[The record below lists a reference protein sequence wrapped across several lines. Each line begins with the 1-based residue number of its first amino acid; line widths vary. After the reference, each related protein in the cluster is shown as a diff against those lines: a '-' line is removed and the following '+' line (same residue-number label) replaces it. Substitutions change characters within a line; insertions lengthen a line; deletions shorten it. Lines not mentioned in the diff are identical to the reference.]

1 MKRTIFT
8 LTLLALLLIPA
19 GSALAAPAYDIVIG
33 EGESRSDVELYG
45 DSLEVKS
52 GGTVSGDVTI
62 FGGDA
67 DIAGTV
73 EGNLAVFGGNVA
85 LSGTVEG
92 DLVSLGGNLT
102 ISESADIDGDCVVL
116 GGNVEDN
123 STRSSCARFDAAF
136 PLSGFLGEFQPPP
149 PPTPPTPPDPPV
161 ITPPS
166 MASRIGGFFIN
177 MLEVL
182 GRSLIFAFVAFAI
195 GALAPT
201 QLERVSSVIR
211 SKPIASG
218 AVGLLTAIAAPSL
231 ITLLLIVS
239 AVLTLVCI
247 GLLGFPVV
255 IVLSIAL
262 LAAIVFGWVAVGNLL
277 GHVLVTP
284 LQLKQRSTA
293 VTATLGTFVLTAI
306 LSLLALP
313 RFIPGEGLVAFVLVC
328 IGLGATALTQF
339 GTKPYPPANAPA
351 GRSKA
356 DGIIIDAPITD

>member
-33 EGESRSDVELYG
+33 EGESRGDVELYG
-45 DSLEVKS
+45 DSLEVKP

-73 EGNLAVFGGNVA
+73 EGDLAVFGGNVA

-123 STRSSCARFDAAF
+123 SSRSSCASFNTGF
-136 PLSGFLGEFQPPP
+136 PLGDFFSGIQ
-149 PPTPPTPPDPPV
+149 PPTPPTPPTPPA

-166 MASRIGGFFIN
+166 MASRIGGFFIS

-182 GRSLIFAFVAFAI
+182 GRSLIFAFVAFVI

-211 SKPIASG
+211 SKPAASG
-218 AVGLLTAIAAPSL
+218 AVGLLTAVAAPSL
-231 ITLLLIVS
+231 LMLLLIVS

-262 LAAIVFGWVAVGNLL
+262 LAALAFGWVAVGNLL

-293 VTATLGTFVLTAI
+293 VTATLGTFLLTVI

-313 RFIPGEGLVAFVLVC
+313 RFIPGEGLVAFVLLC

-351 GRSKA
+351 GHSKA
-356 DGIIIDAPITD
+356 DGIIIDNPAID

>member
-33 EGESRSDVELYG
+33 EGESRNDVELYG
-45 DSLEVKS
+45 DSLEVKP

-62 FGGDA
+62 FGGNA

-123 STRSSCARFDAAF
+123 STRSSCARFDAGF
-136 PLSGFLGEFQPPP
+136 PLSGFLGEFQPP
-149 PPTPPTPPDPPV
+149 TPPTPPPPV
-161 ITPPS
+161 VTSPS
-166 MASRIGGFFIN
+166 MASRIGGFFIS

-182 GRSLIFAFVAFAI
+182 GRSLIFAFVAFVI

-211 SKPIASG
+211 SKPAASG
-218 AVGLLTAIAAPSL
+218 AVGLLTAVAAPSL
-231 ITLLLIVS
+231 IMLLLIVS

-262 LAAIVFGWVAVGNLL
+262 MAALAFGWVAVGNLL
-277 GHVLVTP
+277 GQVLVTP
-284 LQLKQRSTA
+284 LQLKQRSTT
-293 VTATLGTFVLTAI
+293 VTATLGTFLLTVI

-351 GRSKA
+351 GRSKSKA
-356 DGIIIDAPITD
+356 DGIIIDGSTID